1 MIATN
6 LPARVSRTIRDQ
18 QLFAPGDTVILAL
31 SGGADSCVLLDILAG
46 LTEFSPCLVIAHLN
60 HQLRG
65 AESDGDELFCRSLAE
80 RYGLPFRSRSL
91 DVAAL
96 ARRQGLNLEDAGRR
110 ARLEFLED
118 VARSFHATAIALAHH
133 ADDQAETVLMRLLRG
148 SGMTGLRGMS
158 FRGPGGRIRPLLNSR
173 RCEIDAYLRARG
185 LEHREDASN
194 RDTAF
199 LRNRIRHELLPLLE
213 QYNPAIRERLV
224 GTAALLADEDDL
236 LEGMAEDLA
245 ARACHFGS
253 DSVSC
258 SLTRLEGEPQ
268 ALKRRLVRRILAHL
282 TGNGEHVT
290 RRHIQA
296 MEDLMDSPRPNATL
310 NLFRGIRAVREYGTL
325 RLSRGLPPEDL
336 PHEARELP
344 GPGRY
349 ILSDGSL
356 LTLAPAT
363 APPDPASLPATVA
376 LFDLEKAPFPWRV
389 RTFTPGDRIA
399 PFAMAGSKKVKEL
412 FMERRVPRDQRGRIP
427 LIFCGDDLIWVCGL
441 RTSRLAQL
449 DAGSR
454 NIIMAVYSPR
464 SGDDR
469 LTDAK
474 ERDREEKPCAW
485 E

>member
-6 LPARVSRTIRDQ
+6 LPARVSRTIREQ
-18 QLFAPGDTVILAL
+18 RLFTPGDTVILAL
-31 SGGADSCVLLDILAG
+31 SGGTDSCVLLDILAG
-46 LTEFSPCLVIAHLN
+46 LTELSPRLVVAHLN

-110 ARLEFLED
+110 ARMEFLDE
-118 VARSFHATAIALAHH
+118 VARRFRATAIALAHH
-133 ADDQAETVLMRLLRG
+133 ADDQAETVLMRLVRG

-158 FRGPGGRIRPLLNSR
+158 FRGPNKRIRPLLNSSR
-173 RCEIDAYLRARG
+173 GEIEAYLRARG

-199 LRNRIRHELLPLLE
+199 LRNRIRHELLPLLK
-213 QYNPAIRERLV
+213 QYNPAIGERLV
-224 GTAALLADEDDL
+224 STAALLADEDDL
-236 LEGMAEDLA
+236 LEGITAEME
-245 ARACHFGS
+245 ARACHFSGT
-253 DSVSC
+253 SVSC
-258 SLTRLEGEPQ
+258 SLEQLAEESP
-268 ALKRRLVRRILAHL
+268 ALRRRLVRRLLAHL
-282 TGNGEHVT
+282 AGNGEHVT

-296 MEDLMDSPRPNATL
+296 LEELMDSPRPNATL
-310 NLFRGIRAVREYGTL
+310 NLPQGISAVREYGTL
-325 RLSRGLPPEDL
+325 RLSRGLPLDAL
-336 PHEARELP
+336 PLEAHELP

-349 ILSDGSL
+349 VLSDGSL

-363 APPDPASLPATVA
+363 APPDPATLPATAA
-376 LFDLEKAPFPWRV
+376 LFDLGKAPFPWRV
-389 RTFTPGDRIA
+389 RAFNPGDRIA
-399 PFAMAGSKKVKEL
+399 PRGMSGSKKVKEL
-412 FMERRVPRDQRGRIP
+412 FMEHRIPRSQRGRIP
-427 LIFCGDDLIWVCGL
+427 LIFRGDELIWVCGL

-449 DAGSR
+449 DDRSR

-469 LTDAK
+469 LTDVR
-474 ERDREEKPCAW
+474 ERDREAQPCAW